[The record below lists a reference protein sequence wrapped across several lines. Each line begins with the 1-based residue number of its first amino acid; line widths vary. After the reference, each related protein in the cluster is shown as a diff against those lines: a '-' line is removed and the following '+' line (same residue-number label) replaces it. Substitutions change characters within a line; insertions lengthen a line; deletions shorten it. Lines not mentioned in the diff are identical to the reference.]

1 MPTETIVVVA
11 GIILAFAVF
20 AASLA
25 WANFYTRG
33 VRTPGATY
41 FHEPSAESEARR
53 PVIPTESGHPIRS
66 KAATD
71 SD

>member
-25 WANFYTRG
+25 WADFYTRG
-33 VRTPGATY
+33 VHTPGATY
-41 FHEPSAESEARR
+41 FH
-53 PVIPTESGHPIRS
+53 
-66 KAATD
+66 
-71 SD
+71 